1 VAYSDQQRDAVYR
14 IWAFAANR
22 NSVLTA
28 QKVNEDADLAL
39 LGISGVTD
47 RSIRNWVDEEDW
59 NYRADQELF
68 QMAPDLRRSAQAN
81 LALAAPEAS
90 AVLRRV
96 LAMEWV
102 RETPVRVKGEIVLG
116 DYGKPLME
124 TVVDKDVLK
133 MVVQSAQLI
142 LDRTGFS
149 PVGTREIGGMD
160 APRTIIEEADGTLRE
175 LSPEQ
180 LQQREEEAKKKYKL
194 GNLAIGIGQGRKN

>member
-1 VAYSDQQRDAVYR
+1 
-14 IWAFAANR
+14 
-22 NSVLTA
+22 
-28 QKVNEDADLAL
+28 
-39 LGISGVTD
+39 
-47 RSIRNWVDEEDW
+47 
-59 NYRADQELF
+59 
-68 QMAPDLRRSAQAN
+68 
-81 LALAAPEAS
+81 
-90 AVLRRV
+90 
-96 LAMEWV
+96 
-102 RETPVRVKGEIVLG
+102 VRVKGEIVLG